1 MGARAARSL
10 FTYSWGLV
18 SDLRLYGCCERLLKI
33 ELTNGQVMRLDT
45 QWSKVIVATAARA
58 GLLLSEEE
66 GCGGWEVS
74 GESR

>member
-1 MGARAARSL
+1 
-10 FTYSWGLV
+10 
-18 SDLRLYGCCERLLKI
+18 
-33 ELTNGQVMRLDT
+33 LDT